1 MVAFL
6 AGAAAAVALV
16 VLVPMQGEAAAWQ
29 CEAAAAGAGSR
40 APSSPVAVTQSQD
53 RIRRLW
59 RTHAGPLG
67 VPDLLKIRAGCAQSA
82 GSFADAPPRVPPYV
96 VGRRLGGECVGISCG
111 RLCMREDPAARGK
124 HGCAKRLL
132 QPFYCLSA
140 RAASSLPLQAPGTA
154 LQCPAA
160 PPPRPT
166 LCRPC
171 KHCPVG
177 LGAGPAQELHTRAA
191 ARRSEAGNGVF
202 WERPPHAAFRRQTT
216 GRWGC
221 SSGLQCPA
229 CPAWFAACGRQ
240 GRLWLPSL
248 LPCMAA
254 AVTNKAL

>member
-40 APSSPVAVTQSQD
+40 APSSPAAATQSQD

-96 VGRRLGGECVGISCG
+96 VGRRLGGECAGGSACVKILQQGAST
-111 RLCMREDPAARGK
+111 AAPS
-124 HGCAKRLL
+124 AKRLL
-132 QPFYCLSA
+132 QPFYCLPA
-140 RAASSLPLQAPGTA
+140 RAAPSLPLQAPGTA
-154 LQCPAA
+154 LQSPAA

-166 LCRPC
+166 LCKPC

-177 LGAGPAQELHTRAA
+177 FGAGPAQELHTRAA
-191 ARRSEAGNGVF
+191 ARRSEAGDGVL
-202 WERPPHAAFRRQTT
+202 WERPKNGALRRQTT

-229 CPAWFAACGRQ
+229 CPNWFAACDRQ
-240 GRLWLPSL
+240 GRLSLPSL

-254 AVTNKAL
+254 AVTNKAP